1 MLKFSLVINP
11 IANGEHAF
19 QIYASEAQDKS
30 EVIEQ
35 LSLNSKW
42 SKVTLLGLFSDCLG
56 TTSVVSFY
64 VFFLFLQ
71 SLHVFAASYS
81 LFVSLSLKLYFP
93 LHALPSR
100 YAHCLLPTNLVAIV
114 KYQ

>member
-1 MLKFSLVINP
+1 MESMHSKFIPVRLKTGLH
-11 IANGEHAF
+11 E
-19 QIYASEAQDKS
+19 D
-30 EVIEQ
+30 IEQ

-42 SKVTLLGLFSDCLG
+42 SKVTYIVGLFSDCLR

-64 VFFLFLQ
+64 VFFFFFF
-71 SLHVFAASYS
+71 SLSMCLLLAIV
-81 LFVSLSLKLYFP
+81 FVSLSLKLYFP

-100 YAHCLLPTNLVAIV
+100 YAHCLLPANLVAIV